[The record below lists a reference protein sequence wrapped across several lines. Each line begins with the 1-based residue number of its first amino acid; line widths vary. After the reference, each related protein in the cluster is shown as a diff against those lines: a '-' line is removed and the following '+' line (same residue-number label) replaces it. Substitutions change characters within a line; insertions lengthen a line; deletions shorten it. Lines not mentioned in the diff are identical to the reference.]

1 MLVQSTSGIKAMPIS
16 RLATNFAIGG
26 ALINVEPPHLMKESN
41 LIIEPITAK
50 NEFGLDITVAY
61 KATATIYFINDDS
74 AVQEYFKHPNS
85 GIGIYQ
91 LNLGNTGAFTREGNS
106 SVFLGGNS
114 SKATATIR
122 DETTQGWLRS
132 VLRITAI
139 SREAFK
145 FIDNNTE
152 Q

>member
-1 MLVQSTSGIKAMPIS
+1 MSVQSTSGIKAMPIS
-16 RLATNFAIGG
+16 RLATNFAIAG
-26 ALINVEPPHLMKESN
+26 ALLWIESPHLMKESN
-41 LIIEPITAK
+41 LIIEPITIK
-50 NEFGLDITVAY
+50 NSLGLDITVAY
-61 KATATIYFINDDS
+61 KATATIYFINDDFD
-74 AVQEYFKHPNS
+74 VQDFFKN
-85 GIGIYQ
+85 
-91 LNLGNTGAFTREGNS
+91 LNNYTGTYRLDFGNTGAFTREGNS

-145 FIDNNTE
+145 FIDNNQE
-152 Q
+152 